1 MLHPALAR
9 ALATAHIEDLHG
21 AGARRRAIRFARR
34 VAREPHLAATPIA
47 MLRSASTRLRG
58 RRVTQAGGAWYL
70 SAGGTLCW
78 TEPAGSTF
86 RVVARRLAYP
96 RTVENSPFLL
106 EVLDTGVEDKS
117 LKLDGTTLSWVRSDG
132 EQRSA
137 TVP

>member
-1 MLHPALAR
+1 MLHPDLAR
-9 ALATAHIEDLHG
+9 ALVTAHMEDLHR
-21 AGARRRAIRFARR
+21 AAARRRAIRLARR
-34 VAREPHLAATPIA
+34 VAHEPHVAATPIA